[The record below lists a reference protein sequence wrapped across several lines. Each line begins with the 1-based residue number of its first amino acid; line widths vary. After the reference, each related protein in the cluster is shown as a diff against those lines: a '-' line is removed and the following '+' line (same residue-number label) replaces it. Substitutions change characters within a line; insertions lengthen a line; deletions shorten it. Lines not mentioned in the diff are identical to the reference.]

1 MEEVSTILTIL
12 SEALDDPTLMP
23 GGGMLDSRAGL
34 LRKTQALMCME
45 LAGFDAVPHEML
57 VDIVHS
63 LLAGEPSLC
72 VDVLASF
79 RLLGKIKDTDPK
91 TLTQVCADALTLGK
105 HEDWRC
111 RVAFLGNLDFIFEQ
125 LTDADPE
132 LLKETTVMEANHVAA
147 TEKLS
152 APTQG
157 NPDVWEAFKGVVDA
171 AMWDEVAE
179 ARIQFVAKLPS
190 LVGCLRLA
198 PWPAAL
204 WRRPRVFAR
213 TRPPSFACARR
224 ATALIDTRGGP
235 QSPSRP
241 QLRRCAGPS
250 LASAWLV

>member
-1 MEEVSTILTIL
+1 MREFHAGVREKANLNLNLALSLPPRMPPPRLAAQVRLGAAKTTVKMYSACANTGDSNGEPDPAMTEAFQDLVMPTILQIL

-63 LLAGEPSLC
+63 LLASEPSLC

-132 LLKETTVMEANHVAA
+132 LLKETTVMEVM
-147 TEKLS
+147 L
-152 APTQG
+152 
-157 NPDVWEAFKGVVDA
+157 
-171 AMWDEVAE
+171 
-179 ARIQFVAKLPS
+179 
-190 LVGCLRLA
+190 LVLL
-198 PWPAAL
+198 
-204 WRRPRVFAR
+204 
-213 TRPPSFACARR
+213 
-224 ATALIDTRGGP
+224 
-235 QSPSRP
+235 Q
-241 QLRRCAGPS
+241 
-250 LASAWLV
+250 